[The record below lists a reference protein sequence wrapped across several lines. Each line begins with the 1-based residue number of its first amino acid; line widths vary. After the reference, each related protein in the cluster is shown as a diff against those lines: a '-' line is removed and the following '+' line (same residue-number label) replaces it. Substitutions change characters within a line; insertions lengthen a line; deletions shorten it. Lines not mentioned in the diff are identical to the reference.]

1 MTGFGSVRW
10 SDAMNQ
16 LILIALPTLPVLVTG
31 AGEQARIASSNFSR
45 PTSQPAH
52 AASLYHSLENQVMF
66 TCCIRYNIDPDK
78 LAAFREYARAWISLI
93 NKYRGLHHG
102 YSIPGTARDNLPIA
116 AFSFPDL
123 GIEGPPNVAV
133 ALFSF
138 PSLETFYAT
147 VWPFLKMNSVRPPP
161 PDLMRQNVSYNTSE
175 HSSSQ
180 CLNNSQPPIRR
191 ADVRLQARDQR
202 HSPSAPARLE
212 NDLRRPAVRARA
224 HSVAEGFVRRAR
236 SHRERSCRGGAR
248 AE

>member
-1 MTGFGSVRW
+1 
-10 SDAMNQ
+10 
-16 LILIALPTLPVLVTG
+16 
-31 AGEQARIASSNFSR
+31 
-45 PTSQPAH
+45 
-52 AASLYHSLENQVMF
+52 MF

-102 YSIPGTARDNLPIA
+102 YFIPGTARDNLPIA
-116 AFSFPDL
+116 AFSFPGL
-123 GIEGPPNVAV
+123 GIEGPPIVAV
-133 ALFSF
+133 AIFTF
-138 PSLETFYAT
+138 PT

-161 PDLMRQNVSYNTSE
+161 PDLMRQNVSYNTAE

>member
-78 LAAFREYARAWISLI
+78 LVALREYARAWISLI

-102 YSIPGTARDNLPIA
+102 YFIPGTARDNLPIA
-116 AFSFPDL
+116 GFSFPGL

-133 ALFSF
+133 AIFTF
-138 PSLETFYAT
+138 PSLETFERYRMAVSEDELYKAAT
-147 VWPFLKMNSVRPPP
+147 ARFDETKCFIQYERTFLVPM
-161 PDLMRQNVSYNTSE
+161 
-175 HSSSQ
+175 
-180 CLNNSQPPIRR
+180 
-191 ADVRLQARDQR
+191 
-202 HSPSAPARLE
+202 
-212 NDLRRPAVRARA
+212 
-224 HSVAEGFVRRAR
+224 F
-236 SHRERSCRGGAR
+236 
-248 AE
+248 